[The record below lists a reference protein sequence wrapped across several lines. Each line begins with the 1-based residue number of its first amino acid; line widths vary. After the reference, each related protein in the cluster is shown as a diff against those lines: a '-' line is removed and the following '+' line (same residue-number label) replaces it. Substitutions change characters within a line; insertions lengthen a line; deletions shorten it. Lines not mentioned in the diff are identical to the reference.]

1 MPFQPGVS
9 GNPSGRPKENN
20 EVKALARANAP
31 QAMQKLIDIM
41 TNGEPKLALQAAN
54 AVLDRAYGKPVQAI
68 VGDDDAPPIRKVLTW
83 KHSTS

>member
-31 QAMQKLIDIM
+31 QAMQRLIDIM